1 METNEIHPSET
12 GGEKNLPPENQTP
25 PAPVPSGAP
34 PPAANL
40 VVLGD
45 VKSERELEVERRE
58 SAAAERERKVR
69 AIEAGLAGREKEIQT
84 REEVLRT
91 PPPPPVPKSA
101 KVKRKPNWNDP
112 VFAGGEEKA

>member
-1 METNEIHPSET
+1 M
-12 GGEKNLPPENQTP
+12 
-25 PAPVPSGAP
+25 
-34 PPAANL
+34 
-40 VVLGD
+40 
-45 VKSERELEVERRE
+45 KSERELEVERRE

-101 KVKRKPNWNDP
+101 KVKRKPNWSDP